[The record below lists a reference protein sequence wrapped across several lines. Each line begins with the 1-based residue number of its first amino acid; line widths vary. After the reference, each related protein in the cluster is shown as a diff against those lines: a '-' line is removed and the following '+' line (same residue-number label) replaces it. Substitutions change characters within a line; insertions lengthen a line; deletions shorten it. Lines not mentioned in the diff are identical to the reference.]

1 MDVKPSAHAAN
12 LIAEASQEWLNAC
25 MQPWSILNTLN
36 AFWSDQWKLWLSA
49 VAATPAPWLPALAED
64 REGQP
69 AVIDF
74 FLPWLPRLDMSG
86 ALHDAMGERDFVRAM
101 LRAAAPHVG
110 AATVAAPSGKTNAVR
125 PVVADQ
131 EGERVARTKPAV
143 RRTAAK
149 SLGVQMVAGDVAES
163 GLQAKVATAAKS
175 KPAKSGKAP
184 VRKTQSAVKKAP
196 APAQQPKDKAAE

>member
-25 MQPWSILNTLN
+25 MQPWSILSTLN

-49 VAATPAPWLPALAED
+49 VASTPAPWLPALAED

-74 FLPWLPRLDMSG
+74 FLPWLPRLDMSEASSG
-86 ALHDAMGERDFVRAM
+86 AVGERDFVRAM

-110 AATVAAPSGKTNAVR
+110 AATIDVPSGKTNAVSR
-125 PVVADQ
+125 A
-131 EGERVARTKPAV
+131 EGEPAARTKPAV
-143 RRTAAK
+143 RKIAAR
-149 SLGVQMVAGDVAES
+149 SSSAQTPAGHVAE
-163 GLQAKVATAAKS
+163 TAAKS
-175 KPAKSGKAP
+175 KTAKSGKAP
-184 VRKTQSAVKKAP
+184 VRKAPSAAKKASAL
-196 APAQQPKDKAAE
+196 APQPKDKAAE